1 MKLFANRWWLGSRPR
16 TLPASIVPVAIGA
29 GCAVGLGQVSWWR
42 VVPALIVSL
51 ALQVAV
57 NYANDYSD
65 GVKGTDENRV
75 GPVRLV
81 ASGLAAPN
89 EVKRAAIVSFAV
101 AALAGLVLALATT
114 LWLIPVGVACIAAGW
129 FYTGG
134 PSPYGYAGLGEIFVF
149 TFFGLL
155 ATAGTTFVLSERVTG
170 LSLLAGATT
179 GCLACALLVVNNLR
193 DIPTDTISGKRT
205 LAVRL
210 GDPRTRNLYSWLA
223 IGALAGVVLC
233 AANRPTALIALVGFV
248 FAVGPIRSIR
258 SGATGKALIAVLGM
272 TGRLQLWVGSLL
284 AFGLAIGS

>member
-1 MKLFANRWWLGSRPR
+1 M
-16 TLPASIVPVAIGA
+16 PVAIGA

-210 GDPRTRNLYSWLA
+210 GDPRTRNLYSSLA

-284 AFGLAIGS
+284 ALGLAVGS

>member
-81 ASGLAAPN
+81 GSGLATPR
-89 EVKRAAIVSFAV
+89 EVKSAAIVAFAV
-101 AALAGLVLALATT
+101 AAVAGLVLALATT

-155 ATAGTTFVLSERVTG
+155 ATAGTTFVLSENVTG

-193 DIPTDTISGKRT
+193 DIPTDTLSGKRT
-205 LAVRL
+205 LAVRI
-210 GDPRTRNLYSWLA
+210 GDARTRNLYTSLA
-223 IGALAGVVLC
+223 IGALGGVVVC
-233 AANRPTALIALVGFV
+233 AAIRQSALIGVVGFV

-258 SGATGKALIAVLGM
+258 SGATGQALIAVLGM

-284 AFGLAIGS
+284 ALGLAVGS

>member
-81 ASGLAAPN
+81 GSGLATPR
-89 EVKRAAIVSFAV
+89 EVKSAAIVAFAV
-101 AALAGLVLALATT
+101 AAVAGLVLALATT

-155 ATAGTTFVLSERVTG
+155 ATAGTTFVLSEKVTG

-193 DIPTDTISGKRT
+193 DIPTDTLSGKRT
-205 LAVRL
+205 LAVRI
-210 GDPRTRNLYSWLA
+210 GDARTRNLYTSLA
-223 IGALAGVVLC
+223 IGALGGVVVC
-233 AANRPTALIALVGFV
+233 AEIRQSALIGVVGFV

-258 SGATGKALIAVLGM
+258 SGATGQALIAVLGM

-284 AFGLAIGS
+284 ALGLAVGS

>member
-1 MKLFANRWWLGSRPR
+1 
-16 TLPASIVPVAIGA
+16 
-29 GCAVGLGQVSWWR
+29 VSWWR

-170 LSLLAGATT
+170 LSLLAGAST

-284 AFGLAIGS
+284 ALGLAVGS

>member
-42 VVPALIVSL
+42 GVPALIVSL

-57 NYANDYSD
+57 NYSNDYSD

-81 ASGLAAPN
+81 ASGLATPR
-89 EVKRAAIVSFAV
+89 EVKSAAIIAFAV
-101 AALAGLVLALATT
+101 AAVAGLVLALTTT

-155 ATAGTTFVLSERVTG
+155 ATAGTTFVLSEEVTG

-193 DIPTDTISGKRT
+193 DIPTDTVSGKRT
-205 LAVRL
+205 LAVRI
-210 GDPRTRNLYSWLA
+210 GDSRTRNLYTLLA
-223 IGALAGVVLC
+223 VVALIGVVLC
-233 AANRPTALIALVGFV
+233 AAIRQSALIGVVGFV

-258 SGATGKALIAVLGM
+258 SGATGQALIAVLGM

-284 AFGLAIGS
+284 ALGLAVGS

>member
-284 AFGLAIGS
+284 ALGLAIGS

>member
-1 MKLFANRWWLGSRPR
+1 VKLFANRWWLGSRPR

>member
-210 GDPRTRNLYSWLA
+210 GDPRTRNLYSSLA

-272 TGRLQLWVGSLL
+272 TGLLQLRVGSLL

>member
-284 AFGLAIGS
+284 ALGLAVGS